1 MRRSI
6 LLADDSATI
15 RRVVELTFSDTDF
28 HVETVGCGAE
38 ALSKLEDLRPD
49 VVLVDVV
56 MPEPTGYEICR
67 RIKSSDRPVP
77 VLLLAGTFEAFDHEE
92 ARACGAD
99 GCLLKPF
106 ESRTLLERV
115 TSLLANRDAVTSS
128 AIEPLEVAP
137 AVEEAVEAGV
147 GEPVDAIPSGTGA
160 GGRDDASENSLDVV
174 VEELP
179 CALEPEAID
188 AIARAVVHRL
198 SEDVVREIARE
209 VVPRV
214 AEAVVRQ
221 RIRELEDGDS

>member
-15 RRVVELTFSDTDF
+15 RRVVEITFSDSDF
-28 HVETVGCGAE
+28 HVETVASGTE
-38 ALSKLEDLRPD
+38 ALSRLDELRPD
-49 VVLVDVV
+49 LVLADVV

-67 RIKSSDRPVP
+67 RIKASDRPVP
-77 VLLLAGTFEAFDHEE
+77 VLLLAGTFEAFDHDE

-106 ESRTLLERV
+106 ESRTLLDRV
-115 TSLLANRDAVTSS
+115 TSLLANRDAVTG
-128 AIEPLEVAP
+128 AAVEPVEVAP
-137 AVEEAVEAGV
+137 EQEEAEQAAVEEPVEVA
-147 GEPVDAIPSGTGA
+147 PSEGL
-160 GGRDDASENSLDVV
+160 SEDPDERSEVV
-174 VEELP
+174 RADPAEELP
-179 CALEPEAID
+179 CGLEPEAID

-198 SEDVVREIARE
+198 SDDVVREIAHE

-221 RIRELEDGDS
+221 RIRELEDEDS